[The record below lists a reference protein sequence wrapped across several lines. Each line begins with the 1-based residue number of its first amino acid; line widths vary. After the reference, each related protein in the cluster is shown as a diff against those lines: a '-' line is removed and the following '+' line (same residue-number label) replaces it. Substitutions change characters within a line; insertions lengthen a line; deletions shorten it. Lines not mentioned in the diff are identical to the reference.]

1 MYNDMQRKY
10 AFKWTA
16 AMKPT
21 LAKGNI
27 LLKVGCYIRV
37 GHFTASSRLERNAGQ
52 YLFITSA
59 ILQLWCLQGQSKG
72 RSSAGTHKTMV
83 RGEGADVTN

>member
-1 MYNDMQRKY
+1 MYNDMQLQD

-21 LAKGNI
+21 LAKGHI
-27 LLKVGCYIRV
+27 LLKVDCYTRV

-52 YLFITSA
+52 YLFITST
-59 ILQLWCLQGQSKG
+59 ILHLWCLQGQSKG
-72 RSSAGTHKTMV
+72 RSSADT
-83 RGEGADVTN
+83 